1 MTKDVK
7 KPTKNK
13 GTISFFPSR
22 FKVTCLEYS
31 KRGDGHHGIFLIEDP
46 GAQKYVV
53 KCYSRKRSHW
63 REVLNA
69 ISNYL
74 SGRSSSRPLGRF
86 NIEKKVLQTWRE
98 HGFDVFK
105 QPKDLESLEITKPH
119 LLFEYVKGQTL
130 LSYFADPRISKED
143 KIEKLKRFI
152 PEWGRRHHIAM
163 KSGNRLLIQEHPSF
177 KHVYINDGG
186 RFIFFDFETVY
197 TKLHSLPSLI
207 GREIAG
213 YVRSLYKVI
222 PPEEFNE
229 FLKLIIN
236 EYPHR
241 EYLLYPYDYFYRHP
255 NPLVRFSHSL
265 VRRLPRNKR
274 RHSKYLVAP
283 LIRDCLHR
291 TRVDS

>member
-1 MTKDVK
+1 MNKNVK
-7 KPTKNK
+7 KPAKNK
-13 GTISFFPSR
+13 GTTLSFPSG
-22 FKVTCLEYS
+22 FKVTCLDYS

-53 KCYSRKRSHW
+53 KCYSRKRGHW
-63 REVLNA
+63 REVLDA

-86 NIEKKVLQTWRE
+86 NTEKKVLQTWRE

-105 QPKDLESLEITKPH
+105 QPKDLESIAINKPH
-119 LLFEYVKGQTL
+119 LVFEYIKGQTL

-152 PEWGRRHHIAM
+152 PEWGRRHLIAM
-163 KSGNRLLIQEHPSF
+163 ESGNRLLIQEHPSF
-177 KHVYINDGG
+177 KHVYINDGE

-222 PPEEFNE
+222 PPKEFNE

-241 EYLLYPYDYFYRHP
+241 EYLLYPYDYFYCHP

-283 LIRDCLHR
+283 LIREYL
-291 TRVDS
+291 